1 MIKSNI
7 LDIINEEITNFD
19 YLSMNKNQKE
29 NDYFELLSNPDFQK
43 QIICDSFL
51 NKNKFKIS
59 ISDSSI
65 TGDWDCEENGVTYMN
80 LVYSIK
86 IQYKYDQNYE
96 PITFGLDFYG
106 NNIGISKTGNNIQ
119 GDYNT
124 EPIQNKWING
134 INWSSIN
141 VSLNTDYNDEVKFTA
156 FESAPSNIQTIFIRE
171 FIADFIN
178 EYTGYEIK
186 SPEMNISSKSIQYC

>member
-29 NDYFELLSNPDFQK
+29 NDDFELLSNPDFQK
-43 QIICDSFL
+43 QIICDIFL

-65 TGDWDCEENGVTYMN
+65 TGDWDSEENGVTYMN
-80 LVYSIK
+80 LEYFTK
-86 IQYKYDQNYE
+86 IQYKYDQNHE

-106 NNIGISKTGNNIQ
+106 TNIGISKTGNNIQ

-134 INWSSIN
+134 INWSSVN
-141 VSLNTDYNDEVKFTA
+141 VSLNTDYNDEIKFTA
-156 FESAPSNIQTIFIRE
+156 FESAPSKIQTIFIRE

-186 SPEMNISSKSIQYC
+186 SPEMSINSKSIQYC